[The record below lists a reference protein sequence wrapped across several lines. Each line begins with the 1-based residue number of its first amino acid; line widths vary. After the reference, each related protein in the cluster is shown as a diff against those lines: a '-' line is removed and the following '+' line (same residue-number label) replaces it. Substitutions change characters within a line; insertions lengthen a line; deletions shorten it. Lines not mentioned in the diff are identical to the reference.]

1 MNVLHECFA
10 LFSGFFE
17 RSVCA
22 VSFCSVDSNYLMG
35 VGDDDHHAL
44 GVWKWKLNK
53 TELEGLTM
61 HGLMS
66 MGEPCPGKL
75 IAESGTMNGEPP
87 QIYNLVVPD
96 RTTSGTTKGK
106 GRGKGRAKK
115 LQRFCTV
122 GQSHTKFW
130 TVDLNAS
137 IANGTNPLK
146 R

>member
-1 MNVLHECFA
+1 M
-10 LFSGFFE
+10 
-17 RSVCA
+17 CA

-66 MGEPCPGKL
+66 VGEPCPGKL

-87 QIYNLVVPD
+87 QIYNLVVPA
-96 RTTSGTTKGK
+96 RTTTNRGSNRGD
-106 GRGKGRAKK
+106 GRGDGRGNGRGNGRGEK

-122 GQSHTKFW
+122 GHSHTKFW